1 MTIFGVIIFA
11 TTILTS
17 CGGNDKKT
25 SEDVEDV
32 EDVIENYSNYESN
45 DENTSNQSIESGDNS
60 NDEIESSTSK
70 DCDQFI
76 KDYEEFVNGYIV
88 IIKKMKANP
97 TDMSIMTEYAE
108 MASNAATMQSDAAD
122 CTDAKYVTKLSQLA
136 TKMAYAA
143 AGM

>member
-1 MTIFGVIIFA
+1 
-11 TTILTS
+11 
-17 CGGNDKKT
+17 
-25 SEDVEDV
+25 VEDV